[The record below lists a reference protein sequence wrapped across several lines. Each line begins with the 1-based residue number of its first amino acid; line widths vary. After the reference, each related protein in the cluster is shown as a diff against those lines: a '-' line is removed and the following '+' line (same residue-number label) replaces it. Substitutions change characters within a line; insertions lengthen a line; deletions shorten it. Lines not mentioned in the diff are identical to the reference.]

1 MLLDQKQV
9 DENDNGNRN
18 PDGCLLQFPVP
29 AAAISFPQGG
39 DNVFVGIHGI
49 KCISFSTIALCY
61 KPFQIQDL
69 IRRSILHNMSQEILD
84 AVVAAVARQKNIPP
98 ASIQPETSLEE
109 IGISS
114 LDAITIVYEIE
125 DAFDVEVP
133 NEKLESLKTVQDI
146 VDGVAELMEAGG

>member
-1 MLLDQKQV
+1 
-9 DENDNGNRN
+9 
-18 PDGCLLQFPVP
+18 
-29 AAAISFPQGG
+29 
-39 DNVFVGIHGI
+39 
-49 KCISFSTIALCY
+49 
-61 KPFQIQDL
+61 
-69 IRRSILHNMSQEILD
+69 MSQEILD

>member
-1 MLLDQKQV
+1 
-9 DENDNGNRN
+9 
-18 PDGCLLQFPVP
+18 
-29 AAAISFPQGG
+29 
-39 DNVFVGIHGI
+39 
-49 KCISFSTIALCY
+49 
-61 KPFQIQDL
+61 
-69 IRRSILHNMSQEILD
+69 MSQEILD
-84 AVVAAVARQKNIPP
+84 AVVAAVARQKNILP

>member
-1 MLLDQKQV
+1 
-9 DENDNGNRN
+9 
-18 PDGCLLQFPVP
+18 
-29 AAAISFPQGG
+29 
-39 DNVFVGIHGI
+39 
-49 KCISFSTIALCY
+49 
-61 KPFQIQDL
+61 
-69 IRRSILHNMSQEILD
+69 MSQEILD

-98 ASIQPETSLEE
+98 STIQPETSLEE

-146 VDGVAELMEAGG
+146 VDGVAELMDAGG